1 MAANIR
7 IIILYIFL
15 WIKQLLDQLEEA
27 TDTYNLRCLLLYMS
41 VNAYQ
46 LLNMCLYILVQNLRT
61 LILLF
66 V

>member
-46 LLNMCLYILVQNLRT
+46 LLNMCLYILVQNLLT